1 MIVPMQKR
9 RLWVT
14 IVTSAVANALA
25 LGLAAWLLGGFSLNL
40 LWWAVSCVLFTVL
53 TVVLRTVVQRAD
65 SRWLRVYTITG
76 GLAVTLAAL
85 ALTDLIVPSD
95 GFAIHGWSAWVGA
108 TLIVWASGIA
118 FGEVDHHA
126 PAATPGVSP
135 EVRSSRRAA

>member
-1 MIVPMQKR
+1 MQKR

-25 LGLAAWLLGGFSLNL
+25 LGFAAWLLDGFGLNR
-40 LWWAVSCVLFTVL
+40 LWWVVSCVLFTALSVA
-53 TVVLRTVVQRAD
+53 LRTVVQRAD

-85 ALTDLIVPSD
+85 ALTDLIVPDD
-95 GFAIHGWSAWVGA
+95 GFAIHGWAAWVGA
-108 TLIVWASGIA
+108 TLIVWAAGIA

-135 EVRSSRRAA
+135 EARSSRRAA